1 MICLK
6 SLVEN
11 LISYNT
17 LATFTSLQDSSNTV
31 LCANS
36 RDDLE
41 RVSKVKTPLKSNRR
55 FNFELLKRLR
65 FNSSEGHEERH
76 AYSIVVKET
85 IFDKRNAHK
94 NHKPVDFIASW
105 KPQIFAPTT
114 PISLSLPLKLNC
126 CPYYNDKN
134 FNPIA

>member
-55 FNFELLKRLR
+55 FNLELLKRLR

-76 AYSIVVKET
+76 AYSTVVKET
-85 IFDKRNAHK
+85 IFD
-94 NHKPVDFIASW
+94 
-105 KPQIFAPTT
+105 
-114 PISLSLPLKLNC
+114 
-126 CPYYNDKN
+126 
-134 FNPIA
+134 